1 MNHPN
6 LPESFI
12 KRMEKQLDKE
22 NFQSFLSHYR
32 EDAPVSIRL
41 NPAKAIKSEGL
52 EQVPWAKHGY
62 YLPERP
68 VFTLDPLF
76 HAGAYYVQ
84 EASSM
89 FVEEA
94 FRQVMANAEG
104 IKVLDLSAAPGGK
117 STLLASLL
125 DNSSLLVANEVI
137 RARVGILEENLSKW
151 GHPNIIITNNDPSDF
166 SAIENYFDLI
176 LVDAP
181 CSGEGMFRKD
191 PEACNQWSEENVQ
204 LCAGRQE
211 RILADIIPAL
221 KPGGILIYSTCTF
234 SKEEN
239 EENIKLLVEEEGFTS
254 IRLQLKEE
262 WNITESV
269 ETTNEG
275 AAYSYRFYP
284 NKVKGEGFFLACLKK
299 EGGREGIFK
308 RKVRE
313 DKQKML
319 PQKLRPV
326 VSKWV
331 EESKQ
336 FEFLVHAEEVYAL
349 PKTIVHEFFYL
360 DMHLKVKYSGVK
372 IGRLSGENLI
382 PSHELALSLIVNEN
396 HVPSAELSKEEAI
409 AYLRKEDIKP
419 ETNGLQGWALVK
431 YEGLNLG
438 WVKILKNRINNYFP
452 MGLRIRMK
460 G

>member
-313 DKQKML
+313 DMHCQK
-319 PQKLRPV
+319 
-326 VSKWV
+326 
-331 EESKQ
+331 
-336 FEFLVHAEEVYAL
+336 
-349 PKTIVHEFFYL
+349 
-360 DMHLKVKYSGVK
+360 
-372 IGRLSGENLI
+372 RLSMNSFTL
-382 PSHELALSLIVNEN
+382 
-396 HVPSAELSKEEAI
+396 
-409 AYLRKEDIKP
+409 
-419 ETNGLQGWALVK
+419 TCT
-431 YEGLNLG
+431 
-438 WVKILKNRINNYFP
+438 
-452 MGLRIRMK
+452 
-460 G
+460 